1 MKSLKNK
8 IILCVLIFSS
18 FNSFAA
24 TAEKNLLIIGDS
36 LGDGFWLGIN
46 NDRDRLKNEQLKTIK
61 GSVQGQS
68 ITGKGFL
75 SYLDK
80 VKEIRTSVN
89 PDYVVIW
96 IGANDQAP
104 EAKVKGKDNPSY
116 LAWQEIYKKNAL
128 KLLDVLKVAP
138 DKVYWVSLP
147 IMRGEKNNNN
157 AHLINSILK
166 QISLERKVR
175 YVDIEKYLTDESGNF
190 SRTTNYN
197 GKFIQIRADDGVH
210 FTTIGYKL
218 VTKQVPFN

>member
-1 MKSLKNK
+1 MKFLKTK
-8 IILCVLIFSS
+8 LILSVLIFWSI
-18 FNSFAA
+18 NSFALPI
-24 TAEKNLLIIGDS
+24 EKNLLIIGDS

-46 NDRDRLKNEQLKTIK
+46 NDRDRLRNEQIKTIK

-68 ITGKGFL
+68 ITGKNFV
-75 SYLDK
+75 SYLEK
-80 VKEIRTSVN
+80 VKEIRSDIS

-104 EAKVKGKDNPSY
+104 EPKLKDKDNPAY

-128 KLLDVLKVAP
+128 KLLDVIKVSP
-138 DKVYWVSLP
+138 EKVYWVSLP
-147 IMRGEKNNNN
+147 SMRSLKSNNN

-175 YVDIEKYLTDESGNF
+175 YIDIEKYLTDESGSF
-190 SRTTNYN
+190 SRTSNYN
-197 GKFIQIRADDGVH
+197 GKFVQVRADDGIH

-218 VTKQVPFN
+218 VTKQVVFN

>member
-1 MKSLKNK
+1 MKFLKTK
-8 IILCVLIFSS
+8 LILFVLIFSS
-18 FNSFAA
+18 TNSFAA
-24 TAEKNLLIIGDS
+24 PVEKNLLIIGDS

-46 NDRDRLKNEQLKTIK
+46 NDRDRLKNQQLKTIK

-68 ITGKGFL
+68 ITGKNFL
-75 SYLDK
+75 TYLDK
-80 VKEIRTSVN
+80 VKEIRNGVN

-116 LAWQEIYKKNAL
+116 LAWQEVYKKNAL
-128 KLLDVLKVAP
+128 KLLDVVKVSP
-138 DKVYWVSLP
+138 EKVYWVSLP
-147 IMRGEKNNNN
+147 SMRSEKSNNN

-166 QISLERKVR
+166 QISLDRKVR

-190 SRTTNYN
+190 SRTSNYN
-197 GKFIQIRADDGVH
+197 GKFVQVRADDGVH

-218 VTKQVPFN
+218 ITKQVLFN